1 MQPSPQ
7 ASRTKVAIILLAFA
21 LVLGGALLKITVG
34 SRFVFFYAER
44 YTSIGWWAFAM
55 LFLVIAVAMFN
66 ERVKAHLRL
75 RYPTWWVRWLLIYP
89 LSVAIMAAAAV
100 MAPLGW
106 IAALTLATGSSAEPT
121 VGQLISVGDYRL
133 SSKGCDQR
141 GELAVREQTTSICL
155 EGLTVLPVKGNVS
168 VVVSGKQSN
177 FGLLIESL
185 KQQ

>member
-7 ASRTKVAIILLAFA
+7 ASRTKVAIVLLAFA

-34 SRFVFFYAER
+34 SRFVFFYSER
-44 YTSIGWWAFAM
+44 YTSIGWWAFAL
-55 LFLVIAVAMFN
+55 LFPVIAVAMFN
-66 ERVKAHLRL
+66 EQVKVHMRL
-75 RYPTWWVRWLLIYP
+75 RYPTWWVRWLMMYP
-89 LSVAIMAAAAV
+89 LSVALAAAAV
-100 MAPLGW
+100 VIAPLGW

-121 VGQLISVGDYRL
+121 VGRLISVGDYRP

-141 GELAVREQTTSICL
+141 GELAMHGKTASICL
-155 EGLTVLPVKGNVS
+155 EGLAVLPMRGNVP

-177 FGLLIESL
+177 FGLLIEGL